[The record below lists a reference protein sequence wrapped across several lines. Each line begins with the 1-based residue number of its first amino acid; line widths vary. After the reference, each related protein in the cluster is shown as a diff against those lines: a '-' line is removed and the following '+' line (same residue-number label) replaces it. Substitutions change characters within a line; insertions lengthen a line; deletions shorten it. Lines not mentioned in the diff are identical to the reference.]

1 MIVKEY
7 FMENLELIE
16 RVKTYCGYRSDAAL
30 ARALGISPQNFNS
43 QKKTGGI
50 NDSLMLHAM
59 DKGASKEWLLTG
71 KGDRNASS
79 APPASFSFSPS
90 SPSSDSLMA
99 DLVRT
104 QANSIVEMQRAI
116 NRLHEMIIDLGG
128 EIGDIKNR
136 MIDTAMTGD
145 IQRLGAVSG
154 KGK

>member
-1 MIVKEY
+1 
-7 FMENLELIE
+7 
-16 RVKTYCGYRSDAAL
+16 
-30 ARALGISPQNFNS
+30 
-43 QKKTGGI
+43 
-50 NDSLMLHAM
+50 
-59 DKGASKEWLLTG
+59 
-71 KGDRNASS
+71 
-79 APPASFSFSPS
+79 
-90 SPSSDSLMA
+90 MA